1 MTECPVCNRPSY
13 DAEGFCKY
21 HTDARVKLREMFE
34 SWRNAYGE
42 IDWENYLGLVFEA
55 DATGTWVLEVI
66 EFIKTRG
73 GS

>member
-1 MTECPVCNRPSY
+1 
-13 DAEGFCKY
+13 
-21 HTDARVKLREMFE
+21 MFE

-55 DATGTWVLEVI
+55 DGTGTWVLEVI